1 MTKIQVADTTTNAA
15 PVWCVAANV
24 RDSIPFGHDAVET
37 RQGTRKFH
45 AGAKVYL
52 ASTFWGTGAEQVT
65 VVGHYR
71 GKGYITASLKTRY
84 LTNWRAE
91 LVYSPAVIARL
102 KQIPVWND
110 SFKWDGGA
118 ESKALAEQTAER
130 FRRFSD
136 ELHNQRVAKRQSS
149 QKQQN

>member
-1 MTKIQVADTTTNAA
+1 MTKIEVNGVSNDSV
-15 PVWCVAANV
+15 PIWCVAANV
-24 RDSIPFGHDAVET
+24 RDSIPFGHGAVET

-52 ASTFWGTGAEQVT
+52 ASAFWGTGAEDVT

-102 KQIPVWND
+102 KQIPEWNRLKWNSSAD
-110 SFKWDGGA
+110 SKT
-118 ESKALAEQTAER
+118 LAEQMAED
-130 FRRFSD
+130 FNKFSAT
-136 ELHNQRVAKRQSS
+136 LHNERLAKRRSVQD
-149 QKQQN
+149 